1 MSNTEA
7 QELDDAK
14 LPTHEEVV
22 EFYKT
27 QNEILEL
34 RKESARLQAEISQFE
49 ADRYEAIAKL
59 AHYQGMLQKAATPPS
74 EEEEQPEVKRTL
86 RKDK

>member
-1 MSNTEA
+1 MSNP
-7 QELDDAK
+7 QEQLDDDSK
-14 LPTHEEVV
+14 VPTHEEVV

-34 RKESARLQAEISQFE
+34 RKENARLQAEISLHE

-59 AHYQGMLQKAATPPS
+59 AHYQGMLAKAATTPD
-74 EEEEQPEVKRTL
+74 EEEEPEVKRTL